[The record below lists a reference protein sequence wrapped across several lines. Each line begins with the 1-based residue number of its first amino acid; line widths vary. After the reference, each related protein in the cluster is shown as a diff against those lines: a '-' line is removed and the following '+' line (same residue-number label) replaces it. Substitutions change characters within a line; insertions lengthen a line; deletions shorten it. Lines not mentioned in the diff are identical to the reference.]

1 MSSLFAKCMNC
12 NQKPAIINFLEC
24 KPGQIQHIC
33 YDCYTQVHNKKGLI
47 DSQNKIEIISYQS
60 IPQYNIKQKCIQRI
74 NLLQTKPLL
83 KQKPQQQQI
92 QYQQPQDSAKIQ
104 QFIISKKEINSYMET
119 KNIQKI
125 NPNCTQIY
133 QNKFETVQQLTKIKI
148 IQRQKDQE
156 INSVIHNLSQQ
167 NNSKDLEIQV
177 KKEKEDNEKLKSGI
191 QQTNYQNCN
200 INKFIEKRIQQ
211 NQKDLEKKINCLK
224 NEYNEDKMK
233 NEQLIEDVKKL
244 QDKLKITDQ
253 QLNEKLDQQNKQ
265 YEQQLKQ
272 LEQVIEKQNQIKE
285 FAQLFQKYR
294 IVDIQAKMEEME
306 NEINQKNKLIK
317 QLQNQLQ
324 EYGGRTVQNE
334 NFQIQIKQQIRIIS
348 IQDELLQNF
357 KQLLQN
363 MLDEKKVMVN
373 EHKRLTKENN
383 QFRELF
389 SIIIQQNLHLFGINE
404 DDQETGDET
413 GVEEEDYHQNNDDED
428 WEL

>member
-12 NQKPAIINFLEC
+12 NLKFATINCSEC
-24 KPGQIQHIC
+24 KPGQIYHIC

-47 DSQNKIEIISYQS
+47 DTQHKIETISYQEMYLKNKS
-60 IPQYNIKQKCIQRI
+60 AVGIRNQQI
-74 NLLQTKPLL
+74 QTKSLL
-83 KQKPQQQQI
+83 KQKLQQQQI
-92 QYQQPQDSAKIQ
+92 QYQQPQHSAKIQ
-104 QFIISKKEINSYMET
+104 QFIFSQKDVNSYMEI

-125 NPNCTQIY
+125 KPNSSYFQ
-133 QNKFETVQQLTKIKI
+133 QNKFETLQQLTKINVI
-148 IQRQKDQE
+148 RRQQDQE

-177 KKEKEDNEKLKSGI
+177 KNEKQDNEKLKSEI
-191 QQTNYQNCN
+191 QQTNYQHWN
-200 INKFIEKRIQQ
+200 INKVVEKRIQQ

-233 NEQLIEDVKKL
+233 NEQLTENVKKL
-244 QDKLKITDQ
+244 QDKLKISDQ

-272 LEQVIEKQNQIKE
+272 LEQVIEKQNKIKE
-285 FAQLFQKYR
+285 FAQLFQKYS
-294 IVDIQAKMEEME
+294 ILDIQEKMEEME
-306 NEINQKNKLIK
+306 NEINQKNKLII
-317 QLQNQLQ
+317 QMQNQLQ
-324 EYGGRTVQNE
+324 DNKYCE
-334 NFQIQIKQQIRIIS
+334 NFKIQIQQQIRIIS
-348 IQDELLQNF
+348 IQDELLHNF

-389 SIIIQQNLHLFGINE
+389 TIIIQQNLNLFGINE